1 MLHSL
6 LSTKTC
12 QVCMRSFPNGKALGG
27 HMRSHARKYSLPKAK
42 SSATHSTIPTLQAS
56 NKLGAT
62 FTPGETVLVRSVH
75 TNEVGV
81 GPKPDLKTE
90 DGGQQVTGKR
100 KFLFDLNEVYT
111 EEPQSSLT
119 VEEESALLL
128 VEMSKGKRPANF
140 QSPTSIDPPLVSTR
154 EGKEKCTEKDT
165 EMYSED
171 EDIKFLTSNGRF
183 LIEDSDK
190 EEEEDD
196 DDETYLVPRDE
207 KCKKRYK
214 CEICGKVLR
223 SYQALGGHRTS
234 HKKRLKI
241 GDKNDEAVVPRQYP
255 CVICEKVF
263 GSGQALGGHKKVH
276 LAYLEPCR

>member
-6 LSTKTC
+6 LSIKTC

-27 HMRSHARKYSLPKAK
+27 HMRSHARKFSLPKAT
-42 SSATHSTIPTLQAS
+42 SSATASTIPTLQAS

-62 FTPGETVLVRSVH
+62 FTPGETVLLRSVH
-75 TNEVGV
+75 TNEVGD
-81 GPKPDLKTE
+81 GPKPDLKNE
-90 DGGQQVTGKR
+90 EGGQQVTGKR

-140 QSPTSIDPPLVSTR
+140 QSPTLIDPPL
-154 EGKEKCTEKDT
+154 
-165 EMYSED
+165 
-171 EDIKFLTSNGRF
+171 
-183 LIEDSDK
+183 
-190 EEEEDD
+190 
-196 DDETYLVPRDE
+196 
-207 KCKKRYK
+207 
-214 CEICGKVLR
+214 
-223 SYQALGGHRTS
+223 ALGGHRTS

-241 GDKNDEAVVPRQYP
+241 GEKNDEAVVPRQYP